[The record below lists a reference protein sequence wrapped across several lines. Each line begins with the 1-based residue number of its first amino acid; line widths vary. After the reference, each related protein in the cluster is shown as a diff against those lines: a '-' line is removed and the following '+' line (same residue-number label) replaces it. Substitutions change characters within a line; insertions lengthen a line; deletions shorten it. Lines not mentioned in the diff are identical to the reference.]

1 MSIRGVVHKKNIF
14 PIAKK
19 VKWEDVIEKLQH
31 DYPIEHGA
39 RIISDKEKT
48 PQTYVSHTKFRPG
61 TIEDVYKKISEDYYV
76 SSLHVF
82 MSLLKDSHT
91 YGMHN
96 DPLDVMLVQSIG
108 TMLYK
113 FDDGEVLLESGDAL
127 FISRRVNH
135 CPVIL
140 GPRVTLSFD
149 FGEAWEVSIL

>member
-1 MSIRGVVHKKNIF
+1 MSVSGVVLKKNIF

-31 DYPIEHGA
+31 DYPLDGV
-39 RIISDKEKT
+39 RVISDKEKT
-48 PQTYVSHTKFRPG
+48 PQTYASHTDYRPG
-61 TIEDVYKKISEDYYV
+61 TIGEVYKEISENYYV
-76 SSLHVF
+76 NSLHVF

-96 DPLDVMLVQSIG
+96 DSMDVMIVQSIG

-113 FDDGEVLLESGDAL
+113 FDDGEILLESGDAL

-149 FGEAWEVSIL
+149 FGEAREESIM